1 MRSFSFSKQN
11 FPKFASLLPL
21 SCVSNGQNNNPISLP
36 ENLRQK
42 FVALE
47 RKLLRVETASAIC
60 AGLIGLFGA
69 FAILFFL
76 DRFFETPNSLRAAL
90 FFAAI
95 ALIALAAMRW
105 SFRWIILRRDLR
117 ALSLIVQKKF
127 RRLGDRLLGVVELSS
142 ESKHDANFS
151 AELYHAA
158 IQQVADET
166 APFDFTE
173 AVETRPAN
181 RLMTATAALALLV
194 LIPFMVVPALGK
206 NVFHRLIAPLAAVP
220 RYTLVQIE
228 LPEKI
233 IVPHGENFALNGT
246 VKFRSFWKP
255 SRAVAQFGT
264 QNPVTGKVNGDR
276 IAFQIPAQIQAGK
289 LRVKVGDTF
298 RDVAVVPTYRPALKE
313 ISASIQLPEYL
324 QAPATN
330 QAINNG
336 VLNLLEGSKFSLRG
350 KISRELA
357 SAETRVGEKV
367 QALRTEMDEFLSG
380 LFDSHPGDADATP
393 AYVFSWRDNL
403 GLSNATPWKLSVRL
417 QKDLAPSPSLP
428 DLPSDVAM
436 LDTDVLEIRAQARDD
451 YGVRDL
457 GLNWEY
463 QTDSLRP
470 AGSMTTEVKIQ
481 PKSRHEKTVEK
492 NFRWSPAIYQI
503 PADSSVDIK
512 AFAGDYFPE
521 RERAESQVHRIHV
534 LGKEQHA
541 ELIRQRLE
549 SLLARVEEV
558 ARLEEKIMAN
568 TRDVNDDEKLSEKQK
583 SERLGKAGEDQE
595 RNAKVLEQL
604 AAEGLKALQEALKN
618 PIFSEQSLQEWAKN
632 LQNMEN
638 LSQKEMKAA
647 GENLKSAQQNSDSES
662 RKKDLAEAM
671 KKEQEILDALKKMQG
686 KVNKDLDDLQALTL
700 AERLRKVGGTET
712 EIKTE
717 LQKVIPETIGLLPKE
732 LPEKFKK
739 VGAALSDR
747 QGEIH
752 TESQE
757 LQKEINRFFERTQK
771 PNYGEVSKEIAE
783 AKTVEELE
791 RVGFLIKD
799 NVGMEA
805 TKNLGEWSERFAKWA
820 EKLEPPQQDSNGGS
834 GSGSGQQKS
843 KDMTKILV
851 ALLRLR
857 SNEITL
863 REQTRLLDEQRGDK
877 TNYEEQ
883 AGALSEKQT
892 QLGKILGDL
901 AKLSDEP
908 SLDKPYEQAGDSMV
922 EVETL
927 LKKPQTDKTTLDAQ
941 VKTVDLLTDLVNLI
955 NEQAKRQNPKPQQG
969 EGENQSTAEQMAFLM
984 QMMSQPGKPGEAMTT
999 SPSGGGNRSGGQ
1011 TDRAGENFNGD
1022 GSGNSGESR
1031 RVQKATGVGNIS
1043 LPAEFRETLENYF
1056 KAIEQETN

>member
-1 MRSFSFSKQN
+1 
-11 FPKFASLLPL
+11 
-21 SCVSNGQNNNPISLP
+21 VSNKSQNPISLP

-42 FVALE
+42 FAALE
-47 RKLLRVETASAIC
+47 RRLWRVETTAAVC
-60 AGLIGLFGA
+60 VGLIGLLGA

-76 DRFFETPNSLRAAL
+76 DRFVETPSALRAAL
-90 FFAAI
+90 LVVAI
-95 ALIALAAMRW
+95 AVMAFAAMRW
-105 SFRWIILRRDLR
+105 SFRWIILRRDWR
-117 ALSLIVQKKF
+117 TLSLIVQKKF

-142 ESKHDANFS
+142 ESKHDANYS
-151 AELYHAA
+151 PELYRAA

-166 APFDFTE
+166 APFDFSE
-173 AVETRPAN
+173 AVEMRSAKT
-181 RLMTATAALALLV
+181 LIIVTTGLALLV
-194 LIPFMVVPALGK
+194 LIPFLLVPALGE
-206 NVFHRLIAPLAAVP
+206 NVFHRLVAPLAAVP
-220 RYTLVQIE
+220 RYTLVQLE

-255 SRAVAQFGT
+255 SRAVARFET
-264 QNPVTGKVNGDR
+264 QNPVAAEVNGDK
-276 IAFQIPAQIQAGK
+276 IAFQIPAQIQDGK
-289 LRVKVGDTF
+289 LRVKVGDAT

-324 QAPATN
+324 QAPPTN
-330 QAINNG
+330 QAIHNG
-336 VLNLLEGSKFSLRG
+336 VLTLLEGSKFSLRG
-350 KISRELA
+350 KVSRELA
-357 SAETRVGEKV
+357 SAEARFGESIQSLK
-367 QALRTEMDEFLSG
+367 TEKDEFESSV
-380 LFDSHPGDADATP
+380 FDSHPQDAGATP
-393 AYVFSWRDNL
+393 AIQYAFNWRDNF
-403 GLSNATPWKLSVRL
+403 GLSSASPWKLTVRM
-417 QKDLAPSPSLP
+417 QKDLAPAPGLP

-457 GLNWEY
+457 GLSWDY
-463 QTDSLRP
+463 QTDSLHP
-470 AGSMTTEVKIQ
+470 QGSMTTEVKIQ
-481 PKSRHEKTVEK
+481 PKSRHQKNVEK
-492 NFRWSPAIYQI
+492 NFRWSPAIYRI
-503 PADSSVDIK
+503 PADSSVEIK

-521 RERAESQVHRIHV
+521 RERAESQAHRIHV

-568 TRDVNDDEKLSEKQK
+568 TRDVNDDEKLTEKQK
-583 SERLGKAGEDQE
+583 SERLGKASEDQE

-618 PIFSEQSLQEWAKN
+618 SIFSEQSLQEWAKN

-647 GENLKSAQQNSDSES
+647 GENLKSAQQNSDSKS

-671 KKEQEILDALKKMQG
+671 KKEQEILEALKKMQG

-700 AERLRKVGGTET
+700 AERLRKVGTTET
-712 EIKTE
+712 DISAE
-717 LQKVIPETIGLLPKE
+717 LKKVIPETIGLLPKE

-805 TKNLGEWSERFAKWA
+805 TKNLGEWSDRFAKWA
-820 EKLEPPQQDSNGGS
+820 EKLEPPQQESSGGS
-834 GSGSGQQKS
+834 GSGSGQQQS

-863 REQTRLLDEQRGDK
+863 REQTRLLDEHRGDK
-877 TNYEEQ
+877 ANYEEQ
-883 AGALSEKQT
+883 AGTLSEKQT
-892 QLGKILGDL
+892 QLGKILDDL

-908 SLDKPYEQAGDSMV
+908 SLDKPYQQAGDSMT

-927 LKKPQTDKTTLDAQ
+927 LKKPQTDKATLDAQ

-955 NEQAKRQNPKPQQG
+955 NEQAKRQSPKPQQG

-984 QMMSQPGKPGEAMTT
+984 QMMSQPGKPGDAMTT
-999 SPSGGGNRSGGQ
+999 NPSGGGNRSGGQ

>member
-1 MRSFSFSKQN
+1 
-11 FPKFASLLPL
+11 
-21 SCVSNGQNNNPISLP
+21 
-36 ENLRQK
+36 
-42 FVALE
+42 
-47 RKLLRVETASAIC
+47 
-60 AGLIGLFGA
+60 
-69 FAILFFL
+69 
-76 DRFFETPNSLRAAL
+76 
-90 FFAAI
+90 
-95 ALIALAAMRW
+95 
-105 SFRWIILRRDLR
+105 
-117 ALSLIVQKKF
+117 
-127 RRLGDRLLGVVELSS
+127 
-142 ESKHDANFS
+142 
-151 AELYHAA
+151 
-158 IQQVADET
+158 
-166 APFDFTE
+166 
-173 AVETRPAN
+173 
-181 RLMTATAALALLV
+181 
-194 LIPFMVVPALGK
+194 
-206 NVFHRLIAPLAAVP
+206 
-220 RYTLVQIE
+220 
-228 LPEKI
+228 
-233 IVPHGENFALNGT
+233 
-246 VKFRSFWKP
+246 
-255 SRAVAQFGT
+255 
-264 QNPVTGKVNGDR
+264 
-276 IAFQIPAQIQAGK
+276 
-289 LRVKVGDTF
+289 
-298 RDVAVVPTYRPALKE
+298 
-313 ISASIQLPEYL
+313 
-324 QAPATN
+324 
-330 QAINNG
+330 
-336 VLNLLEGSKFSLRG
+336 
-350 KISRELA
+350 
-357 SAETRVGEKV
+357 
-367 QALRTEMDEFLSG
+367 
-380 LFDSHPGDADATP
+380 
-393 AYVFSWRDNL
+393 
-403 GLSNATPWKLSVRL
+403 
-417 QKDLAPSPSLP
+417 
-428 DLPSDVAM
+428 M

-457 GLNWEY
+457 GLNWDY
-463 QTDSLRP
+463 QADSLHP
-470 AGSMTTEVKIQ
+470 QGSMTTEVKIQ
-481 PKSRHEKTVEK
+481 PKSRHERNVEK
-492 NFRWSPAIYQI
+492 NFRWSPAIYRI
-503 PADSSVDIK
+503 PGDSSVEIK

-521 RERAESQVHRIHV
+521 RERAESQAHRIHV

-595 RNAKVLEQL
+595 RNGKALEQL

-647 GENLKSAQQNSDSES
+647 EENLKSARQNSDSES
-662 RKKDLAEAM
+662 RKKELAEAM
-671 KKEQEILDALKKMQG
+671 KKEQEILEALQKMQG

-752 TESQE
+752 NESQE

-820 EKLEPPQQDSNGGS
+820 EKLEPPKQESSGGS
-834 GSGSGQQKS
+834 GSGSGQQQS

-877 TNYEEQ
+877 ANYEEQ
-883 AGALSEKQT
+883 AGGLSEKQT
-892 QLGKILGDL
+892 QLGKILDDL

-908 SLDKPYEQAGDSMV
+908 SLDKPYQQAGDSML

-955 NEQAKRQNPKPQQG
+955 NEQAKRQSPKPQQG
-969 EGENQSTAEQMAFLM
+969 EGESQSTAEQMAFLM

-999 SPSGGGNRSGGQ
+999 NPSGGGNRSGGQ

-1022 GSGNSGESR
+1022 DSGNSGESR
-1031 RVQKATGVGNIS
+1031 RVQKASGAGNIS

-1056 KAIEQETN
+1056 KAVEQETN